1 MGSLFEKMVFL
12 HDLVKEEQVSDE
24 HQVDWQVSETA
35 MQITK
40 HLFGIE
46 LMITYAQLEGNSVVV
61 GDEASNWFMSISLY
75 EGTKRKACQMYMVR
89 NDRTVCELDLNRYH

>member
-24 HQVDWQVSETA
+24 HQIDWQVSETA

-40 HLFGIE
+40 HLFGI
-46 LMITYAQLEGNSVVV
+46 
-61 GDEASNWFMSISLY
+61 
-75 EGTKRKACQMYMVR
+75 
-89 NDRTVCELDLNRYH
+89 DL